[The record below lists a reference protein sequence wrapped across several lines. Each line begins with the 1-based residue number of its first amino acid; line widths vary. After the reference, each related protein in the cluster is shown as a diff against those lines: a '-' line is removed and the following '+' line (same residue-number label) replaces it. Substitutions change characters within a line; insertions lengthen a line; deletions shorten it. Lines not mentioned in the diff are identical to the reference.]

1 MIWIKLTLLE
11 NMDQLRILTIFC
23 LQEVLYDLGKKI
35 KNVRKVVVNPQKQ
48 TQISM
53 NPDQKDIKK
62 GMTFFGEQKKIV
74 ACLSMQCILIW

>member
-23 LQEVLYDLGKKI
+23 LQEVLYDLGKKS
-35 KNVRKVVVNPQKQ
+35 KNVRKMLVNLQNL

-53 NPDQKDIKK
+53 NLDQKDIRK
-62 GMTFFGEQKKIV
+62 GMTFFGEQ
-74 ACLSMQCILIW
+74 

>member
-23 LQEVLYDLGKKI
+23 LQEVLDDLGKKS
-35 KNVRKVVVNPQKQ
+35 KNVRKVVVNLRNL

-53 NPDQKDIKK
+53 NLDQKDIKK
-62 GMTFFGEQKKIV
+62 GMTFFGEQ
-74 ACLSMQCILIW
+74 

>member
-23 LQEVLYDLGKKI
+23 LQEVLYDLGKKS
-35 KNVRKVVVNPQKQ
+35 KNVRKVVVNPQKL

-53 NPDQKDIKK
+53 NLDQKDIKK
-62 GMTFFGEQKKIV
+62 GMTFFGEQ
-74 ACLSMQCILIW
+74 

>member
-23 LQEVLYDLGKKI
+23 LQEVLYDLGKKS
-35 KNVRKVVVNPQKQ
+35 KNVCKMLVNLQNL

-53 NPDQKDIKK
+53 NLDQKDIRKV
-62 GMTFFGEQKKIV
+62 MTFFGEQ
-74 ACLSMQCILIW
+74 

>member
-23 LQEVLYDLGKKI
+23 LQEVLDDLGKKS
-35 KNVRKVVVNPQKQ
+35 KNVRKVVVNLQKL

-53 NPDQKDIKK
+53 NLDQKDIRKV
-62 GMTFFGEQKKIV
+62 MTFFGEQ
-74 ACLSMQCILIW
+74 